1 MVNVPGLGFSRGW
14 KSGFRELIVIA
25 EKSASGRSDGGIVAR
40 VAVVAVAAMTLLACT
55 QSEIVTEQASTVSKT
70 SSRTANPTLA
80 FGSFPESYFAPSTFS
95 LPPSAMAYA
104 APASAGMRLAS
115 ATSTP
120 VLDPPATRLVA
131 VKSSSYGVASFY
143 RHDTHTASG
152 ERFDQRQLTAAHRT
166 LPFGTH
172 VRVTNLATGRSVT
185 VRINDRGPFIP
196 GRIVDL
202 SYAAADQ
209 IGMVGRGV
217 TKVKL
222 DVLQEAEAREAVAS
236 IPR

>member
-1 MVNVPGLGFSRGW
+1 LD
-14 KSGFRELIVIA
+14 VIGEGA
-25 EKSASGRSDGGIVAR
+25 ASGRSDGGIVAR

-70 SSRTANPTLA
+70 SSRTANTA
-80 FGSFPESYFAPSTFS
+80 VSFASFPESYFAPSTFS
-95 LPPSAMAYA
+95 APTSAMAYA
-104 APASAGMRLAS
+104 APSAPAGGGMRLAS

-152 ERFDQRQLTAAHRT
+152 EPFDHRQLTAAHRT

-185 VRINDRGPFIP
+185 VRINDRGPFIA

>member
-1 MVNVPGLGFSRGW
+1 M
-14 KSGFRELIVIA
+14 
-25 EKSASGRSDGGIVAR
+25 AR
-40 VAVVAVAAMTLLACT
+40 VAVVALAAMTLLACT
-55 QSEIVTEQASTVSKT
+55 QSEIVTEQTSTATKT
-70 SSRTANPTLA
+70 SSRIANPVISFA
-80 FGSFPESYFAPSTFS
+80 SFPESYFAPSTFS
-95 LPPSAMAYA
+95 PPPSGLAYA
-104 APASAGMRLAS
+104 APVAPVGGGMRLAS

-152 ERFDQRQLTAAHRT
+152 EPFDQRKLTAAHRT

-185 VRINDRGPFIP
+185 VRINDRGPFIA

-222 DVLQEAEAREAVAS
+222 DILQEAEAREAVAS

>member
-1 MVNVPGLGFSRGW
+1 M
-14 KSGFRELIVIA
+14 
-25 EKSASGRSDGGIVAR
+25 AR
-40 VAVVAVAAMTLLACT
+40 VAVAALAAMTLLACT
-55 QSEIVTEQASTVSKT
+55 QQPEIITEQTSTATKT
-70 SSRTANPTLA
+70 SSRIANPVISFA
-80 FGSFPESYFAPSTFS
+80 SFPESYFAPSTFS
-95 LPPSAMAYA
+95 PPPSASAYA
-104 APASAGMRLAS
+104 APVAPAGGGMRLAS

-131 VKSSSYGVASFY
+131 VKSSSYGIASFY
-143 RHDTHTASG
+143 RFDRHTASG
-152 ERFDQRQLTAAHRT
+152 EPFDQRKLTAAHRT

-185 VRINDRGPFIP
+185 VRINDRGPFIA
-196 GRIVDL
+196 GRVVDL